1 MLLIVLL
8 ASLAFSEST
17 TFHDLSHE
25 ELVNRSISLRS
36 PFAST
41 ASANDLYGL
50 SYAEAVSFLVT
61 FTGELL
67 KPFFKGAC
75 CLPQVKFQ
83 MTSWGRLDCTQYL
96 LQARPSSVYTSC
108 STFKFHFFTR
118 SNSDVRVHFDSR
130 RDHLPLLLRAIKA
143 TTHSRLNN
151 CFNFLYLNI

>member
-1 MLLIVLL
+1 MFFWLADMLLIVLL

-50 SYAEAVSFLVT
+50 SFAEAVSVLVI

-67 KPFFKGAC
+67 KPFFKGAY
-75 CLPQVKFQ
+75 CLPQVEFQ
-83 MTSWGRLDCTQYL
+83 MTSWGRRNCTQYL
-96 LQARPSSVYTSC
+96 LQARPSSVDTSY
-108 STFKFHFFTR
+108 STFKFHFFYSKQFR
-118 SNSDVRVHFDSR
+118 CPSAF
-130 RDHLPLLLRAIKA
+130 
-143 TTHSRLNN
+143 
-151 CFNFLYLNI
+151 